1 MLKDR
6 AHSATPARYRW
17 EGGSSLKGSLSNY
30 ESIIL
35 CPVDRSRI
43 FVLCQPLKK
52 SVLNHCIFL
61 LKNFGFIL
69 VKNVHKCPYLNRKA
83 DLRELKILQ
92 KIENKQYQDL
102 LFKAQFNREQQE
114 RKFEAEMTV
123 STSRSLTVNH
133 LTKQNS
139 FLPSIAVDG

>member
-1 MLKDR
+1 MPERQYQDW
-6 AHSATPARYRW
+6 T
-17 EGGSSLKGSLSNY
+17 
-30 ESIIL
+30 
-35 CPVDRSRI
+35 V
-43 FVLCQPLKK
+43 VLCQPLKVC
-52 SVLNHCIFL
+52 SEPLHFS
-61 LKNFGFIL
+61 LKNFGLIL
-69 VKNVHKCPYLNRKA
+69 MKDVDEWHCFNRKA

-123 STSRSLTVNH
+123 STSRSRAQFVSNRLH

-139 FLPSIAVDG
+139 FLSSLIL